1 MTGIGKV
8 FVFTFSFVPRV
19 YLYFCTGYEVK
30 NHKLTKNQAMD
41 NLTNNE
47 KKKQEEED
55 VVQKLSEM
63 EEELNVHL
71 QP

>member
-1 MTGIGKV
+1 
-8 FVFTFSFVPRV
+8 
-19 YLYFCTGYEVK
+19 
-30 NHKLTKNQAMD
+30 MD

-47 KKKQEEED
+47 NKKQEEED

-71 QP
+71 QPKLIKLKNEIIYPEFAD